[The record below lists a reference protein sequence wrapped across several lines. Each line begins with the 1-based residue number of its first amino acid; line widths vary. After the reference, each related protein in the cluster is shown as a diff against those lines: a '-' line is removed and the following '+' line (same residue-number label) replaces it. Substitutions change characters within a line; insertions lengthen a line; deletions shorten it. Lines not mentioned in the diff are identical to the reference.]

1 LIIVVLAV
9 GGPFGYR
16 WWIEFITVQKTDNA
30 TIQGD
35 VVSISGRVTGTI
47 EEVRVTDFQQVKAG
61 DVLVRL
67 DARDLEITLASARAQ
82 LEVAERQADT
92 AFAGIDLSQTQAG
105 AQNTTAQGGLSL
117 ATTSI
122 DIALAAVETA
132 RIAVSAAEARL
143 ELAQAQLDQAKQDYD
158 RSVALSEEG
167 VIPSQQLDH
176 AETAYKV
183 AQAQVDSAGDDVAAA
198 QARLDQ
204 ARLSVEAAQAQKEQ
218 SEGAVQNANAGQEQ
232 VGVHEKQYEAAL
244 AQIDLARATVQS
256 AELQLSYATITAPA
270 DGTLGRV
277 SVEVGQR
284 VTAGQPLM
292 PLVGTSFWVIAN
304 FKETQIDNIRPGM
317 PVVIRV
323 DAYPEGIF
331 QGHVDSL
338 SPASGATFALLPPEN
353 ATGNFTKVVQRVP
366 VKIVFEPGTLEGYR
380 NLLAPGLS
388 VVVKVKVR
396 QR

>member
-1 LIIVVLAV
+1 VIVLVVAV
-9 GGPFGYR
+9 GIPMGYR
-16 WWIEFITVQKTDNA
+16 WWIDFTTIRKTDNA

-35 VVSISGRVTGTI
+35 VVSISSRVTGTI
-47 EEVRVTDFQQVKAG
+47 AEVRVTDFQRVRAG
-61 DVLVRL
+61 DVLAVM
-67 DARDLEITLASARAQ
+67 DTRDLEAALAQARAQ
-82 LEVAERQADT
+82 LEVAEKEADT
-92 AFAGIDLSQTQAG
+92 AFAGIDLAQSQAG
-105 AQNTTAQGGLSL
+105 AQNTSAQGGLSF
-117 ATTSI
+117 AATSI

-167 VIPSQQLDH
+167 VIPSSQLDH

-183 AQAQVDSAGDDVAAA
+183 AQAQVDSASDDVDAA

-218 SEGAVQNANAGQEQ
+218 SEGAMQNAAAGQEQ

-244 AQIDLARATVQS
+244 AQIDLAESAVQT
-256 AELQLSYATITAPA
+256 AELQLSYATVSAPA

-292 PLVGTSFWVIAN
+292 PLVGTNFWVVAN
-304 FKETQIDNIRPGM
+304 FKETQINDMRPGQ

-323 DAYPEGIF
+323 DAFPGRVF
-331 QGHVDSL
+331 SGHVDSL

-366 VKIVFEPGTLEGYR
+366 VKIVFEPDALKDYEG
-380 NLLAPGLS
+380 LLAPGLS
-388 VVVKVKVR
+388 VVVWVKVL
-396 QR
+396 